1 MVALERIKL
10 ANSMAQ
16 HVHTGNDCESADDL
30 CGGGSSSS
38 SKLHLITPCCGNKL
52 LQYLLVQHVNITDEA
67 ERRCGGVSDSNSN
80 DFS

>member
-1 MVALERIKL
+1 MVAQERVKL

-16 HVHTGNDCESADDL
+16 HLQTGNDCESADDL
-30 CGGGSSSS
+30 CGGSMSSR
-38 SKLHLITPCCGNKL
+38 SKLHLITPRCGNKL

-67 ERRCGGVSDSNSN
+67 QRRCGGVSDSNAN

>member
-1 MVALERIKL
+1 MVALERVKL

-16 HVHTGNDCESADDL
+16 HLQPGNDCESADDL
-30 CGGGSSSS
+30 CGGSMGSR
-38 SKLHLITPCCGNKL
+38 SKLHLITPRCGNKL

-67 ERRCGGVSDSNSN
+67 QRRRGGVSDSNAN